1 MEEKTEKGRKRF
13 TIGVKLDEEIITT
26 STANNK
32 KEASKV
38 AAEAAIKILHIA

>member
-1 MEEKTEKGRKRF
+1 MVF
-13 TIGVKLDEEIITT
+13 TIGVEIDGELITQ

-38 AAEAAIKILHIA
+38 AAENAVKLLEIG